1 MEKPLPQKQ
10 GNGRKRIVAI
20 ASSTGGPQAL
30 HNFLPML
37 PGNLGVPVVVVQHM
51 PKGFTVSLCER
62 INAEANLKVKEVS
75 DGEELL
81 PNVVYMAPG
90 GRHLEVV
97 DRLGKSYARVF
108 DDPPVN
114 SLRPCADVMYK
125 SLAKTGFDNLV
136 CVVLT
141 GMGCDG
147 TEGLQYLKKYKSIR
161 VITQSRETCVVY
173 GMPKSV
179 EQNGLSDVSVP
190 IEKVADA
197 VRKELGV

>member
-1 MEKPLPQKQ
+1 
-10 GNGRKRIVAI
+10 
-20 ASSTGGPQAL
+20 
-30 HNFLPML
+30 ML

-147 TEGLQYLKKYKSIR
+147 TEGLQYLKKY
-161 VITQSRETCVVY
+161 
-173 GMPKSV
+173 
-179 EQNGLSDVSVP
+179 NGL
-190 IEKVADA
+190 A
-197 VRKELGV
+197 L